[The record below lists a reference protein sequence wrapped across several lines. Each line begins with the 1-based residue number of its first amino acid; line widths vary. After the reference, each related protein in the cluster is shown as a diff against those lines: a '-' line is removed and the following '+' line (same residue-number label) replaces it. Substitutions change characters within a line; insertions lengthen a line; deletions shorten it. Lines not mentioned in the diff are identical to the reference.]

1 MSKIELSEK
10 NKANVLELFVSI
22 YHEPSVYDDDK
33 LKKLLKIITQDL
45 TDKEERILVLR
56 YGLDGS
62 HMRTLAEV
70 AKEFGIGRERLRQA
84 EAKAIKKLLRPVR
97 RRYIFSIPS
106 EVKEV
111 NVSLDSELKDVNLSL
126 RITACLKRIGVITV
140 NDLLNAR
147 YIDLLKT
154 KNLGKKSFQ
163 EISEFIRDNIALVD

>member
-33 LKKLLKIITQDL
+33 LKRLLEIITQDL
-45 TDKEERILVLR
+45 TEKEERILVLR

-62 HMRTLAEV
+62 NMRTIAEV

-84 EAKAIKKLLRPVR
+84 EAKAIKKLLHPVR
-97 RRYIFSIPS
+97 RKYIFSIPT
-106 EVKEV
+106 EEKET
-111 NVSLDSELKDVNLSL
+111 NITLDNKLIDTNLSL
-126 RITACLKRIGVITV
+126 RTTVCLKRINVTTV
-140 NDLLNAR
+140 KELLNVR
-147 YIDLLKT
+147 FVDLLKA

-163 EISEFIRDNIALVD
+163 EISTFIKDNIGLLD

>member
-33 LKKLLKIITQDL
+33 LKKLLEIITQDL

-84 EAKAIKKLLRPVR
+84 EAKAIKKLLRQLEED
-97 RRYIFSIPS
+97 I
-106 EVKEV
+106 
-111 NVSLDSELKDVNLSL
+111 
-126 RITACLKRIGVITV
+126 
-140 NDLLNAR
+140 
-147 YIDLLKT
+147 
-154 KNLGKKSFQ
+154 SFQ
-163 EISEFIRDNIALVD
+163 FLQK